1 MSLVRTPTPIVLSLV
16 VLSGATSAVPA
27 HGQLAVSVGDESI
40 RVFQECVSAYILMR
54 QQIAEQLLAD
64 WVEADADTRFR
75 RRLAAAIQ
83 ATRRDSRPGDILC
96 AGIGEGIL
104 RTVRMDL
111 ARRAPL
117 DRQAILMEVR
127 KAHVRLN
134 DVYPD
139 GAPFATMPPLLLL
152 QLPPL
157 PAGLEYRFL
166 GNAVILL
173 DVDATLVVD
182 FVPNALSPT
191 S

>member
-1 MSLVRTPTPIVLSLV
+1 
-16 VLSGATSAVPA
+16 
-27 HGQLAVSVGDESI
+27 
-40 RVFQECVSAYILMR
+40 
-54 QQIAEQLLAD
+54 
-64 WVEADADTRFR
+64 
-75 RRLAAAIQ
+75 
-83 ATRRDSRPGDILC
+83 
-96 AGIGEGIL
+96 
-104 RTVRMDL
+104 MDL

-173 DVDATLVVD
+173 DVDANLVVD
-182 FVPNALSPT
+182 FVPNALWPT

>member
-16 VLSGATSAVPA
+16 VLFGATSAVPA
-27 HGQLAVSVGDESI
+27 RGHLAVSVGDESI

-64 WVEADADTRFR
+64 RVEADADTRFR

-83 ATRRDSRPGDILC
+83 AARRGSRPRDILC
-96 AGIGEGIL
+96 AGIGERIL
-104 RTVRMDL
+104 RMVRMDL
-111 ARRAPL
+111 ARRGPL
-117 DRQAILMEVR
+117 DRQAILMEVQ

-139 GAPFATMPPLLLL
+139 GAPLATMPPLLLL
-152 QLPPL
+152 QLPAL
-157 PAGLEYRFL
+157 PAELEYRFL
-166 GNAVILL
+166 GNALILL
-173 DVDATLVVD
+173 DVDANLIVD
-182 FVPNALSPT
+182 FIPNALWPT